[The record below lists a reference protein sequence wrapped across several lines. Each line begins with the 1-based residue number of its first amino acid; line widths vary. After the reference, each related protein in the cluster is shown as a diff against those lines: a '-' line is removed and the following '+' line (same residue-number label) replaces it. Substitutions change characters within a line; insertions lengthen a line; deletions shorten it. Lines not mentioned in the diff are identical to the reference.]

1 MSENKPIIEAAV
13 IVGLLLLGFIIYSAM
28 QEGVETVV
36 ISEPVVIPEP
46 EPEPESEPVPIPVSE
61 PEPIDIV
68 EEPELVFILPLL
80 NDSDQLI
87 RDGVVSLTR
96 HEHINRWL
104 SPNEL
109 IRKIVVFTDNIANGR
124 VALEPARVLA
134 PEGPFLVQKMSE
146 KIFIMDEAS
155 YDRYNVFTDV
165 IATLDAQR
173 VVELYSL
180 LSPLFQEAFDELGYP
195 DQKFNDVLFRAIGR
209 LLETPV
215 ITTPIMLTQPVVMY
229 EFSDSKL
236 EALSAAQKQMIRMGP
251 KNTRTLQAKIGEV
264 ALELRAILEN

>member
-1 MSENKPIIEAAV
+1 MSENKPVIVAA
-13 IVGLLLLGFIIYSAM
+13 IFVGLLLLGFIVYSVL
-28 QEGVETVV
+28 QEDDETVV
-36 ISEPVVIPEP
+36 ISQPVVIPEP
-46 EPEPESEPVPIPVSE
+46 QPEPEPEPIPEPESEPEPVEVVEPVPAFV
-61 PEPIDIV
+61 
-68 EEPELVFILPLL
+68 LPLL

-96 HEHINRWL
+96 HEDVNRWL

-109 IRKIVVFTDNIANGR
+109 IRKIVVFADNIANGR
-124 VALEPARVLA
+124 IVREPVRVLA
-134 PEGPFLVQKMSE
+134 PEGSFLVQKMTE
-146 KIFIMDEAS
+146 KTFILDEAS
-155 YDRYNVFTDV
+155 YDRYNMFTGV
-165 IATLDAQR
+165 IISIDAQR
-173 VVELYSL
+173 TAELYSL

-229 EFSDSKL
+229 EFADSKL
-236 EALSAAQKQMIRMGP
+236 EALSPVQKQMIRMGP
-251 KNTRTLQAKIGEV
+251 ENTRALQAKIGEV